1 MAKDGIS
8 KFKQVCGLQ
17 GNEYLSDMWT
27 HYSDVDNHLARKSL
41 NWRSLLEA
49 FTGETPD
56 LSVLRFKFFEPIWYR
71 EWSQP
76 AGEINMFKG
85 RFLGIAWNVG
95 DAMCYRIIFYRNKRE
110 EIINRSVCVP
120 RDPDCDVPPPLSG
133 MDILNMFPKLTVEKP
148 KTSPPAISGGEM
160 RLDNEPAKRLKAN
173 AGDDTSRGIIDS
185 MSPGTVM
192 DDQSTS
198 IRGRGVSNYI
208 ANNCS

>member
-1 MAKDGIS
+1 M
-8 KFKQVCGLQ
+8 
-17 GNEYLSDMWT
+17 
-27 HYSDVDNHLARKSL
+27 
-41 NWRSLLEA
+41 
-49 FTGETPD
+49 
-56 LSVLRFKFFEPIWYR
+56 
-71 EWSQP
+71 
-76 AGEINMFKG
+76 
-85 RFLGIAWNVG
+85 
-95 DAMCYRIIFYRNKRE
+95 
-110 EIINRSVCVP
+110 CVP

-133 MDILNMFPKLTVEKP
+133 MDIPNMFPKLTVEKP